1 MPLTSVS
8 VAFSS
13 SSHMR
18 LLYMG
23 SPVSGSI
30 TNLVMVDVK
39 PWPYMMSNY
48 HS

>member
-1 MPLTSVS
+1 
-8 VAFSS
+8 
-13 SSHMR
+13 
-18 LLYMG
+18 MG

-48 HS
+48 HSGRGMLTMLALWFQ